1 MLDKD
6 TSFVHLLFQPFWN
19 QGLVSWKTIFS
30 RTGRDGF
37 NFIHSPAT
45 HGQLCGSVPNRPWIS
60 TGDWGP
66 LFCTIRKVLTVEF
79 QLAMNKK
86 ITLNICYMTNISMPF
101 FLSLMYSSLVFMRY
115 MGSIN
120 SLLLFSKQLQHQQ
133 VPHVHV
139 KLENIICRHSRSVQF
154 PPIWFHSGRL

>member
-6 TSFVHLLFQPFWN
+6 TRFVHLLFQPFSN
-19 QGLVSWKTIFS
+19 QGLVSWKTIFL

-45 HGQLCGSVPNRPWIS
+45 HCQLCGSVLNRPQTS

-66 LFCTIRKVLTVEF
+66 LFCTIREALTVEF
-79 QLAMNKK
+79 QPAMNKK
-86 ITLNICYMTNISMPF
+86 FNWNICYMTNISMPF
-101 FLSLMYSSLVFMRY
+101 LLSLMYSSLVFMTY

-133 VPHVHV
+133 VPP
-139 KLENIICRHSRSVQF
+139 CSC
-154 PPIWFHSGRL
+154 